1 MSPTVVFRVGV
12 RSGRVAWHPIETTL
26 VLQGQADGSEVALGC
41 HARRGCAVSDLT
53 TEWPDAHQTTAGQK
67 RGTMKLSFA
76 RIVTTDVG
84 ALVNFYREV
93 TGIAPTLLSDAYVEF
108 VAGGAALAISS
119 QQTMDAYGAR
129 ATQPGSNRS
138 VVFDFQVDDVDLERI
153 RLGKLVSEFV
163 LEPTNQPWG
172 NRSMLFRDPDGNLI
186 NFFAPIR
193 SGQVS
198 AEKING
204 TR

>member
-1 MSPTVVFRVGV
+1 
-12 RSGRVAWHPIETTL
+12 
-26 VLQGQADGSEVALGC
+26 
-41 HARRGCAVSDLT
+41 
-53 TEWPDAHQTTAGQK
+53 
-67 RGTMKLSFA
+67 MKLSFA